1 MPWLLLLA
9 GSYMAKR
16 KLLAQW
22 DKSDRTGTND
32 LTYRSAS
39 NLIALSIPWD
49 LTVGAVFRDR
59 NVLFGDRK

>member
-9 GSYMAKR
+9 GSYIAKR

-22 DKSDRTGTND
+22 DEYARTGRND
-32 LTYRSAS
+32 LTYSRAS
-39 NLIALSIPWD
+39 GLVALSIPWD